1 MERATKFMKDEKKD
15 VKSIL
20 KIFKNRSFNEGYTG
34 IAVKNSAWNL
44 LRTSS
49 SKFGALFLSIL
60 LARFLAPELFG
71 RYSLVISTLVLF
83 GVFADFGI
91 NQALQI
97 YLSKKSDTERRKA
110 KGYYSI
116 LLKYKILLSLFTS
129 LVLLFLANWIANSY
143 YHKNIY
149 SALIIGAIYIPIV
162 GLVGFFESVVISQNN
177 FKVPF
182 IRETILQVVRFLLI
196 LIFLIFFIESNP
208 TKILNGIILL
218 LIFSYSASLLYLLSR
233 VEKVSFISSK
243 SPPLSADDKKDL
255 WRFILPV
262 GLISLTGL
270 FNHIDILMLGYYT
283 KESFIGYYSISASLI
298 AALSLIIA
306 GGIGSLL
313 PIFSRLNG
321 KRLVRAFRKSRKLVF
336 LLSLLG
342 ITATLLASNLIIS
355 ILYGQEYLVGINY
368 FRILSLLLITAP
380 LILLYELYYLSQK
393 LTKLVFVL
401 STTSIVLNI
410 ILNFVF
416 INIGLAYGGMYY
428 AVIGACVATV
438 ISRGT
443 YLALMVFWRR
453 LNFLR
458 DRLAPT
464 LK

>member
-1 MERATKFMKDEKKD
+1 
-15 VKSIL
+15 
-20 KIFKNRSFNEGYTG
+20 
-34 IAVKNSAWNL
+34 
-44 LRTSS
+44 
-49 SKFGALFLSIL
+49 
-60 LARFLAPELFG
+60 
-71 RYSLVISTLVLF
+71 
-83 GVFADFGI
+83 
-91 NQALQI
+91 
-97 YLSKKSDTERRKA
+97 
-110 KGYYSI
+110 
-116 LLKYKILLSLFTS
+116 
-129 LVLLFLANWIANSY
+129 
-143 YHKNIY
+143 
-149 SALIIGAIYIPIV
+149 
-162 GLVGFFESVVISQNN
+162 
-177 FKVPF
+177 
-182 IRETILQVVRFLLI
+182 
-196 LIFLIFFIESNP
+196 
-208 TKILNGIILL
+208 
-218 LIFSYSASLLYLLSR
+218 
-233 VEKVSFISSK
+233 
-243 SPPLSADDKKDL
+243 
-255 WRFILPV
+255 
-262 GLISLTGL
+262 
-270 FNHIDILMLGYYT
+270 MLGYYT